1 MNTKIDPRYFFF
13 GILLLVGALNVI
25 ILWPFLTTII
35 LGISF
40 SVVFYPVYLWFYKQI
55 SWFKGSVAAFLTI
68 LTFVII
74 VCGPLFLIG
83 TLVFQQ
89 STILYTTIVTGGT
102 PDQYI
107 ARANAVITEWLPAG
121 FNFNLESKIADIV
134 TIISRNLAIIF
145 TATLNTVFGFF
156 LMLLAMFYFLKEGD
170 HWRKMVIILSPLA
183 NTDDELVLTKL
194 RNAINGVVR
203 GNLFVAILQGI
214 LMGIGLSLV
223 GIPNAAL
230 LGVIAGITSLIP
242 SIGTAL
248 ISVPII
254 LFLFLTGETYSALAL
269 AIWATVI
276 VGLVDNFLQPIIV
289 GRNTDVPVLMVLL
302 SVLGGIAL
310 LGPIGIIIGPLL
322 VSLFY
327 ALISMYSHGQ
337 V

>member
-25 ILWPFLTTII
+25 ILWPFLTTIV

-40 SVVFYPVYLWFYKQI
+40 SVVFYPVYEWLYKKTPWFN
-55 SWFKGSVAAFLTI
+55 GSVAAFLTI
-68 LTFVII
+68 FAFVLII
-74 VCGPLFLIG
+74 CGPLFIIG
-83 TLVFQQ
+83 TLVFQE
-89 STILYTTIVTGGT
+89 STVLYNTIITGGT
-102 PDQYI
+102 TDQYI
-107 ARANAVITEWLPAG
+107 QRANTVLLEWLPTSI
-121 FNFNLESKIADIV
+121 NFNLESKIADIV
-134 TIISRNLAIIF
+134 TIISSNLAIIF
-145 TATLNTVFGFF
+145 TATINTIFGFF

-170 HWRKMVIILSPLA
+170 HWRKLVIILSPLA
-183 NTDDELVLTKL
+183 NTDDELVLIKL

-203 GNLFVAILQGI
+203 GNLFVAIVQGI

-242 SIGTAL
+242 TIGTAL
-248 ISVPII
+248 VSVPII
-254 LFLFLTGETYSALAL
+254 LFLFFTGETYNALAL

-276 VGLVDNFLQPIIV
+276 VGLVDNFLHPLIV
-289 GRNTDVPVLMVLL
+289 GRKTDVPTLMVLL

-327 ALISMYSHGQ
+327 ALISMYSHGK